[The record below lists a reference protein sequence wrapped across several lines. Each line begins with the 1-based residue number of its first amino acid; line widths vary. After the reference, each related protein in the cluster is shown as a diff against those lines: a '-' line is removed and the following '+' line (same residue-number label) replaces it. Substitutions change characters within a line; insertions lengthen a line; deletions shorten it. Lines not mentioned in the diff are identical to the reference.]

1 MKQKGE
7 IRSKHLGS
15 NNNKAH
21 PKFMRHNSVPYCH
34 MAGQTQKPEVSPKF
48 GPFRQVIAQVNESWK
63 IINIFLILANSFSD
77 AEY

>member
-1 MKQKGE
+1 
-7 IRSKHLGS
+7 
-15 NNNKAH
+15 
-21 PKFMRHNSVPYCH
+21 